1 MPLWWVTSHKALLS
15 VCKMISVFFFSCF
28 PSVDKWTSRSV
39 VSSYLSGE
47 GLPGLLYVKP
57 EHLCSCMIL
66 MKVELIYQVFLRRIH
81 LIIQQKKA
89 ARVFKHI
96 SSCLCDNGPR
106 HRQLYKRC
114 HISLVIRSQIWKWSG
129 TLRVTLLLQIRLR
142 GNAAFITLQEGEIR
156 RCLAVALPASADLIN
171 AKTGPSGK
179 KKDLKQK
186 SVSAVSVSPL
196 PFVSPPRQRQPLH
209 VSVNSPRCF
218 CEVHLSRL
226 PLLFV
231 FLLPVLTC
239 SDDVRA
245 WSSRAL
251 Y

>member
-1 MPLWWVTSHKALLS
+1 MNKSLCCQLLFVRWGVTRPP
-15 VCKMISVFFFSCF
+15 VCKTGAFVQLHDSYES
-28 PSVDKWTSRSV
+28 WTH
-39 VSSYLSGE
+39 LSGFFTTYS
-47 GLPGLLYVKP
+47 PDY
-57 EHLCSCMIL
+57 ST
-66 MKVELIYQVFLRRIH
+66 
-81 LIIQQKKA
+81 KKA

-179 KKDLKQK
+179 KRISNRK
-186 SVSAVSVSPL
+186 VSVLCQSRRFL
-196 PFVSPPRQRQPLH
+196 LSHLH
-209 VSVNSPRCF
+209 VSGSHFTSP
-218 CEVHLSRL
+218 
-226 PLLFV
+226 
-231 FLLPVLTC
+231 
-239 SDDVRA
+239 
-245 WSSRAL
+245 
-251 Y
+251 

>member
-1 MPLWWVTSHKALLS
+1 MQND
-15 VCKMISVFFFSCF
+15 IRFFFFSCF

-66 MKVELIYQVFLRRIH
+66 MKVELIYQVFFTTYSSDYST
-81 LIIQQKKA
+81 KKA

-179 KKDLKQK
+179 KRISNRKA
-186 SVSAVSVSPL
+186 SVLCQSRRFLLSH
-196 PFVSPPRQRQPLH
+196 LH
-209 VSVNSPRCF
+209 VSGSHFTSP
-218 CEVHLSRL
+218 
-226 PLLFV
+226 
-231 FLLPVLTC
+231 
-239 SDDVRA
+239 
-245 WSSRAL
+245 
-251 Y
+251 